1 MPTTPKI
8 PSLDGLASLSQV
20 TSSLSPLTSSLT
32 SAVTSGISSLTSS
45 LATGVD
51 DALENLQ
58 SSLQTTPV
66 DRDNDGKPDQPAAE
80 FDVAG
85 KHLKFEM
92 GADGLKLTMSDADGK
107 PQEFTLK
114 LDEHGVPVLSVNEPK
129 AEGEPVPSDEPASD
143 KPKGEQ
149 PAGEQP
155 PPAAEVPQ
163 SKDPAA
169 APRSE
174 EPAPAAPDQEAPAPK
189 APAAEENSG
198 QPGLPSGVPP
208 ARREEDGEHKPKPM
222 PGSQNPDA
230 PFDSGAELA
239 EAGPL

>member
-1 MPTTPKI
+1 M
-8 PSLDGLASLSQV
+8 
-20 TSSLSPLTSSLT
+20 
-32 SAVTSGISSLTSS
+32 
-45 LATGVD
+45 D
-51 DALENLQ
+51 DAIKNLQ
-58 SSLQTTPV
+58 SSLQPTPV

-107 PQEFTLK
+107 PQEFSLK

-143 KPKGEQ
+143 QPKGEQ
-149 PAGEQP
+149 PTGEQP
-155 PPAAEVPQ
+155 KGERPVGEQPTPAAEAPQ

-174 EPAPAAPDQEAPAPK
+174 EPAPSRPDQEAPAPK
-189 APAAEENSG
+189 APAAEENTG
-198 QPGLPSGVPP
+198 QPGLPSGVPS